1 MSDQPSLFD
10 EPEDDSSF
18 SQNTND
24 TSLMAEVKQLHDQL
38 NQANYQYYV
47 LDDPQL
53 PDAEYDRL
61 FHRLKEIE
69 TSHPE
74 CLTPD
79 SPTQRVGAAPLSH
92 FEQVTHDVPMLS
104 LDNAFDAQ
112 DMRDFNRRV
121 SERIK
126 HVDEV
131 FYACEPKL
139 DGIAVSLLYE
149 GGLLVRAA
157 TRGDGAVGENITQNI
172 RTVPSIPL
180 KLLGENYPAVLE
192 VRGEV
197 YMPKKGFND
206 FNEKA
211 RAREEKLFVNPRNA
225 AAGSLRQL
233 DPKITATRPLEFCCY
248 SLGRAEG
255 GEVPA
260 KHSEILSQFSKW
272 GFKINPEMRVVKGI
286 EGCLEYYEQLA
297 EKRNSLAYEIDG
309 IVFKVDDINLQ
320 QQLGFVSRAPRWA
333 IAHKFPAQEEMTL
346 LKDVEFQVGR
356 TGAITPVARLEPVF
370 VGGVTVS
377 NATLHNMDEIARLG
391 VMVGDTVIIRRAGDV
406 IPQIVS
412 VVQSKR
418 PASAKAIVFP
428 LACPVCDSHIERI
441 EGEAVSRCSGGLVCA
456 AQRKEAIKHF
466 ASRKAMDIDGL
477 GDKLVEQLVDEGLIE
492 SFLDLY
498 SLKLDR
504 LMNLER
510 MGEKSAQNLLAS
522 IEASKQTT
530 LPKFLYS
537 LGIREVGVATAQ
549 NLVNHFLDLKILV
562 KADLDALLEVDDVGP
577 IVAEHILSFFAEPH
591 NQKII
596 DGLLNIGISWPV
608 IEKKDASELPLA
620 GQTFVV
626 TGTLASMGRDQAKDY
641 LQRLGAKVAG
651 SVSAKTHGL
660 VAGEKAGSKLTKAQD
675 LDVAILDETAFLA
688 LLNQHGISHV
698 S

>member
-18 SQNTND
+18 SQKTND
-24 TSLMAEVKQLHDQL
+24 SSLMAEVEQLHQQL

-74 CLTPD
+74 FLTSD

-92 FEQVTHDVPMLS
+92 FEQVTHEVPMLS

-126 HVDEV
+126 QVDDV
-131 FYACEPKL
+131 LYACEPKL

-149 GGLLVRAA
+149 DGLLVRAA

-211 RAREEKLFVNPRNA
+211 LAREEKLFVNPRNA

-233 DPKITATRPLEFCCY
+233 DPKITAARPLEFCCY
-248 SLGRAEG
+248 SLGRADG

-260 KHSEILSQFSKW
+260 KHSEILNQFSKW
-272 GFKINPEMRVVKGI
+272 GFKINPEMRVVTGI
-286 EGCLEYYEQLA
+286 EGCLEYYDQLA
-297 EKRNSLAYEIDG
+297 EKRNALAYEIDG

-346 LKDVEFQVGR
+346 LKEVEFQVGR

-377 NATLHNMDEIARLG
+377 NATLHNMDEIVRLG
-391 VMVGDTVIIRRAGDV
+391 VMVGDTVVIRRAGDV
-406 IPQIVS
+406 IPQIVN
-412 VVQSKR
+412 VVESKR
-418 PASAKAIVFP
+418 PENAKSIMFP
-428 LACPVCDSHIERI
+428 TTCPVCDSHIERI

-498 SLKLDR
+498 SLQLDD
-504 LMNLER
+504 LLKLER

-522 IEASKQTT
+522 IEVSKKTT

-549 NLVNHFLDLKILV
+549 NLVNHFLDLKVLV

-596 DGLLNIGISWPV
+596 DGLLKIGIAWPV
-608 IEKKDASELPLA
+608 IEKKDESELPLA

-660 VAGEKAGSKLTKAQD
+660 VAGEKAGSKLTKAQN
-675 LDVAILDETAFLA
+675 LDVPVLDETAFLE
-688 LLNQHGISHV
+688 LLSQHGISHV
-698 S
+698 N

>member
-1 MSDQPSLFD
+1 MPDQPSLFD
-10 EPEDDSSF
+10 EPESGSS
-18 SQNTND
+18 SSGDLNPAV
-24 TSLMAEVKQLHDQL
+24 MAEVNDLHSQL
-38 NQANYQYYV
+38 NLANYQYYV

-61 FHRLKEIE
+61 FHRLKELE
-69 TSHPE
+69 TQYPQL
-74 CLTPD
+74 LTPD

-92 FEQVTHDVPMLS
+92 FEQVTHEVPMLS
-104 LDNAFDAQ
+104 LDNAFNEQ
-112 DMRDFNRRV
+112 DMRDFNRRIIERLRKTDTV
-121 SERIK
+121 S
-126 HVDEV
+126 
-131 FYACEPKL
+131 YACEPKL

-149 GGLLVRAA
+149 DGILVRAA

-180 KLLGENYPAVLE
+180 KLLGDNFPPVLE

-197 YMPKKGFND
+197 YMPKKGFEA

-211 RAREEKLFVNPRNA
+211 RANDEKLFVNPRNA

-233 DPKITATRPLEFCCY
+233 DPKITASRPLEFCCY
-248 SLGRAEG
+248 SLGRADG
-255 GEVPA
+255 ADMPQT
-260 KHSEILSQFSKW
+260 HSAILHLFSKW
-272 GFKINPEMRVVKGI
+272 GFKINPEMKVVDGI
-286 EGCLEYYEQLA
+286 EGCLAYYENLA
-297 EKRNSLAYEIDG
+297 QKRNDLAYEIDG

-320 QQLGFVSRAPRWA
+320 RQLGFVSRAPRWA

-377 NATLHNMDEIARLG
+377 NATLHNMDEIQRLD
-391 VMVGDTVIIRRAGDV
+391 VHIGDTVVIRRAGDV

-412 VVQSKR
+412 VVQDKR
-418 PASAKAIVFP
+418 PENAQSILFP
-428 LACPVCDSHIERI
+428 KACPVCDSHIERI
-441 EGEAVSRCSGGLVCA
+441 EGEAVARCSGGLVCA

-498 SLKLDR
+498 SLKLEEVA
-504 LMNLER
+504 NLER
-510 MGEKSAQNLLAS
+510 MAEKSAQNLLDA

-530 LPKFLYS
+530 LAKFLYA

-549 NLVNHFLDLKILV
+549 NLVNHFLDLRALV

-577 IVAEHILSFFAEPH
+577 IVAKHILSFFAEPH

-596 DGLLNIGISWPV
+596 DGLLGIGITWPQ
-608 IEKKDASELPLA
+608 IEKKDTSELPLS

-651 SVSAKTHGL
+651 SVSAKTSGL

-675 LDVAILDETAFLA
+675 LNISILDEAAFLA
-688 LLNQHGISHV
+688 LLNEHGIEHAG
-698 S
+698 

>member
-412 VVQSKR
+412 VVESKR
-418 PASAKAIVFP
+418 PVSAKAIVFP
-428 LACPVCDSHIERI
+428 SACPVCDSHIERI